1 MVRFAAVMVVTASLF
16 ALSSGTAWGRTL
28 CVGAAPGCH
37 PTIQSALS
45 AADDGD
51 VIGIAQGRYRGP
63 ITVTKSVTLAGAG
76 ASATIIK
83 GGGPVVTI
91 GEFLARTQPTVA
103 ISGVTITGGVTSSSS
118 ESREFFEADDVIAAG
133 GGLKINPAADFSTGA
148 TVTISDSIV
157 TGNRAAPT
165 ETLPFGPACPDGP
178 CPLAWAKGGGID
190 NWGRLTLTNTTVSHN
205 VAAGVA
211 SDADGGGIHVWSPGT
226 LTLRDSHA
234 SGNRAIA
241 ATPNGRFAEGGGIFT
256 DPEVDL
262 TISGG
267 SVSDNRVRLTS
278 TLPYFVPG
286 EDPIELNANG
296 GGVHAGD
303 GGSVRIV
310 NTSMNRNMVSVSAPN
325 GEPVAFD
332 AALHPGDGPLVL
344 RNDTI
349 DGNELVANV
358 GSSADVGASGSALD
372 INGPATVSHTEIA
385 SNSTVVT
392 SQSGTAE
399 ANGAVY
405 SGDVESQPAV
415 IEHSTITGNTVSAS
429 SPGGGA
435 LVKGAGLVNDGL
447 LHLDDVVIAR
457 NTGEATGSQ
466 GSAQGGGIWNG
477 AMFNS
482 PPIRLTLRDTRVTRN
497 ELKASAGLEVRGGG
511 MFTSFPVALANS
523 LIAQNTPDQC
533 FGC

>member
-1 MVRFAAVMVVTASLF
+1 MIRSAAVMVATASLF
-16 ALSSGTAWGRTL
+16 ALSSASASARTV
-28 CVGAAPGCH
+28 CVGTGPGCH
-37 PTIQSALS
+37 GTIQSALG

-51 VIGIAQGRYRGP
+51 FISIAAGKYRGP

-76 ASATIIK
+76 AGATVIK

-91 GEFLARTQPTVA
+91 GEFLAATQPTVA
-103 ISGVTITGGVTSSSS
+103 ISGVTVTGGVTNSSP
-118 ESREFFEADDVIAAG
+118 ESQEWVGADDVIAAG
-133 GGLKINPAADFSTGA
+133 GGIRINPAADFSTGA
-148 TVTISDSIV
+148 TVAVSDSIV

-165 ETLPFGPACPDGP
+165 ATLPFGPPCPDGA
-178 CPLAWAKGGGID
+178 CPFAWAKGGGID
-190 NWGRLTLTNTTVSHN
+190 NWGRLTLDNTTVSYN

-211 SDADGGGIHVWSPGT
+211 SDADGGGINVWEPGT
-226 LTLRDSHA
+226 LTLRDSDV

-262 TISGG
+262 KMSGG
-267 SVSDNRVRLTS
+267 SVSDNTARLTS

-286 EDPIELNANG
+286 EDPLDMNANG

-303 GGSVRIV
+303 GGSVTIL
-310 NTSMNRNMVSVSAPN
+310 NASMNRNVVSVSDPN
-325 GEPVAFD
+325 GEPAAFD
-332 AALHPGDGPLVL
+332 SALHPGDGPLVL
-344 RNDTI
+344 RGDTI
-349 DGNELVANV
+349 HGNEVVANV
-358 GSSADVGASGSALD
+358 GSSAHAGASGSALD
-372 INGPATVSHTEIA
+372 INGPAIVARTGIT

-392 SQSGTAE
+392 SQAGTAE

-405 SGDVESQPAV
+405 SGDAKSQPAV
-415 IEHSTITGNTVSAS
+415 IEHSSITGNTARAS
-429 SPGGGA
+429 SPGGIA
-435 LVKGAGLVNDGL
+435 MLKGAGLVNDGL

-457 NTGEATGSQ
+457 NAGEASGPE

-482 PPIRLTLRDTRVTRN
+482 PPIRLTLRNTNVTRN
-497 ELKASAGLEVRGGG
+497 ELKASAGLEVHGAG
-511 MFTSFPVALANS
+511 MFTSLPVALTNT

>member
-1 MVRFAAVMVVTASLF
+1 MIRFAAVVVTTALLF

-28 CVGAAPGCH
+28 CVGATPGCH
-37 PTIQSALS
+37 PTIQSALR

-51 VIGIAQGRYRGP
+51 VIAIAQGRYRGP
-63 ITVTKSVTLAGAG
+63 ITVTKSVTLAGAR
-76 ASATIIK
+76 ASATVIK

-91 GEFLARTQPTVA
+91 GDFLAKTQPTVV

-118 ESREFFEADDVIAAG
+118 ESQAFVEADGVIAAG

-148 TVTISDSIV
+148 TVAVSDSIV

-178 CPLAWAKGGGID
+178 CPFAWAKGGGID
-190 NWGRLTLTNTTVSHN
+190 NWGRLTLTNTTVSNN

-211 SDADGGGIHVWSPGT
+211 SDADGGGINVWSPGA
-226 LTLRDSHA
+226 LTLRDSHV
-234 SGNRAIA
+234 SDNRAIA
-241 ATPNGRFAEGGGIFT
+241 STPNGRFAEGGGIFT
-256 DPEVDL
+256 DPDVDL
-262 TISGG
+262 MISGG
-267 SVSDNRVRLTS
+267 SVSDNRARLTS

-286 EDPIELNANG
+286 EDPIDMNANG
-296 GGVHAGD
+296 GGLHVGD

-310 NTSMNRNMVSVSAPN
+310 NASMNRNMVSVSDPN
-325 GEPVAFD
+325 GEPFAFD
-332 AALHPGDGPLVL
+332 SALHPGDGPLVL
-344 RNDTI
+344 RGDTI

-358 GSSADVGASGSALD
+358 GSSAHVGASGSALD
-372 INGPATVSHTEIA
+372 INGPATVAHTEIA

-405 SGDVESQPAV
+405 AGDAKSQPAV
-415 IEHSTITGNTVSAS
+415 IEHSTIAGNTVSAA
-429 SPGGGA
+429 SPAGVA
-435 LVKGAGLVNDGL
+435 MVKGAGLVNDGL
-447 LHLDDVVIAR
+447 LHLNDVVIAR
-457 NTGEATGSQ
+457 NAGEATGSQ

-482 PPIRLTLRDTRVTRN
+482 PPIRLTLRDTRVMRN
-497 ELKASAGLEVRGGG
+497 ALNASAGLEVRGGG
-511 MFTSFPVALANS
+511 MFTSFPVALTNS
-523 LIAQNTPDQC
+523 LIAQNTPDDC